1 VLTVEG
7 RPIELLERGPLKA
20 FTDGVVV
27 GRAGRDAVLTDA
39 EVLKVAGER
48 LAGELRAVV
57 GQDPGELGADT
68 GQPLGEVVD
77 EAGRIT
83 S

>member
-1 VLTVEG
+1 
-7 RPIELLERGPLKA
+7 LEA

-27 GRAGRDAVLTDA
+27 GRAGWDAMVADL
-39 EVLKVAGER
+39 EVYEVAGER
-48 LAGELRAVV
+48 LAGELGAVV
-57 GQDPGELGADT
+57 GQHPGELGADA
-68 GQPLGEVVD
+68 GQPLSDVVD